1 MRLNIKVKGD
11 ISDGRARSILLKNI
25 KDHLVSN
32 LPDRL
37 TATLANKTRG
47 KWSYT
52 DGIFADPR
60 YIKSGYVNL
69 SEYWNV
75 EEKPNAKEDV
85 VSFYIINDQPYF
97 DIEADPERI
106 RNERTMGNPPTFPA
120 GNEAHY
126 LYRGSTLP
134 RAPNPN
140 IYPVAQ
146 MLMFYVNGKKE
157 MRKSMP
163 PRNPSR
169 KFIDTVEGSV
179 NKSISEVMQYGRL

>member
-1 MRLNIKVKGD
+1 MKVTIKTKGD
-11 ISDGRARSILLKNI
+11 ISSGHARSLLLKNI
-25 KDHLVSN
+25 KDHLISN
-32 LPDRL
+32 LPGRL
-37 TATLANKTRG
+37 TQTLANKTRG

-52 DGIFADPR
+52 EGIFADPR
-60 YIKSGYVNL
+60 YIRSGYVDL
-69 SEYWNV
+69 SEYWDV
-75 EEKPNAKEDV
+75 EHKPNTQENV
-85 VSFYIINDQPYF
+85 VSFYILNNQPYF
-97 DIEADPERI
+97 EIQADEARI
-106 RNERTMGNPPTFPA
+106 RNEPSMGNPPTFPA

-126 LYRGSTLP
+126 LYRGSALP

-146 MLMFYVNGKKE
+146 MLMFYVNGKRE

-163 PRNPSR
+163 PRQPSR